1 MYATRLKAVLAV
13 LALACALLVG
23 GLIQLQILEGSRY
36 RDEAIDRLR
45 RAPGYTPTIR
55 GTIYDRNGVVL
66 ARDTGAFD
74 VAVYYPFLEM
84 DEAFVGRMARQWGV
98 GRDEVVARVRRMWT
112 GLARLT
118 DVPEEELFR
127 RADTIRA
134 RVAVIQE
141 SVAAAHGRAVRVRE
155 ATYGERTSLPHPLVY
170 DVDLRTVGAIESRPE
185 DFPGLTVQVTRKR
198 EYCQGGV
205 APHIVGRLGEVSR
218 EELQDHLNAD
228 YPPGHLRR
236 YWPGDW
242 IGRGGV
248 EGACETALRGTRGMA
263 QKGAEGDSVEDIDPV
278 PGQDVHLTLDVALQ
292 ADVEGLLD
300 HPPAGSVTGRVV
312 GAAVVLDCQTG
323 EVLVLA
329 TSPRYDPRSFQAD
342 YAALEADA
350 ARPLVNRAT
359 SGLYPLGSVFKAV
372 TTTAGLHEGTLTPQT
387 TLTCD
392 GMLDP
397 ARPDRFRCDIYLSHG
412 GAHGTIALRT
422 AIQKSCNVYFYQVAE
437 LLGRGPSGRT
447 DLRLARDRLQ
457 AWAARLGLG
466 QPTGIGLGGEA
477 AGNIRVG
484 DPRNLAV
491 GQGELLVTPLQV
503 AQLYALVATDGRMP
517 ALRLIREP
525 AGPPHA
531 DPASPPQGWA
541 TPGQSR
547 PPLGLNPR
555 HMAVLRD
562 ALTAVVNE
570 PGGTAYGLVNLPDIR
585 IAGKT
590 GTAQAGVG
598 EPHAWFAGFAPAD
611 RPRIA
616 LAVIVEHGGHGGTV
630 AGPIVR
636 EIVRACQTH
645 GYFGDRP
652 PSVPGPG
659 GPSSGGGLGR
669 DGQGRNTAPP
679 AKSLQPVG

>member
-13 LALACALLVG
+13 LGLMCALLAA
-23 GLIQLQILEGSRY
+23 GLLQLQVLEGSRY
-36 RDEAIDRLR
+36 RQEAVERLR

-55 GTIYDRNGVVL
+55 GAIYDRNGVVL
-66 ARDTGAFD
+66 AQDTGAFD

-84 DEAFVGRMARQWGV
+84 DDAFTAQMARQWGV
-98 GRDEVVARVRRMWT
+98 GRDEVAARVSRMWT

-118 DVPEEELFR
+118 GVPEEELLR
-127 RADTIRA
+127 RADTIRD
-134 RVAVIQE
+134 RVKAIRE
-141 SVAAAHGRAVRVRE
+141 SVEAAHGRPMRVRE
-155 ATYGERTSLPHPLVY
+155 ATYSERTSVPHPLAY
-170 DVDLRTVGAIESRPE
+170 DVDLRTVWAISSRPD

-198 EYCQGGV
+198 EYCQGGL
-205 APHIVGRLGEVSR
+205 APHVIGRLGEVSR
-218 EELQDHLNAD
+218 DELQGDLNAA

-242 IGRGGV
+242 VGRGGV
-248 EGACETALRGTRGMA
+248 EGACETALRGSRGIV
-263 QKGAEGDSVEDIDPV
+263 QKGIEGDLAEDIEPV
-278 PGQDVHLTLDVALQ
+278 PGQDVRLTLDVALQ

-300 HPPAGSVTGRVV
+300 HPPAGSNQSRVV

-329 TSPRYDPRSFQAD
+329 TSPRYDPRSFQSD
-342 YAALEADA
+342 YDALEADPGK
-350 ARPLVNRAT
+350 PLLNRAV

-372 TTTAGLHEGTLTPQT
+372 TTTAGLHEGTLTPGT
-387 TLTCD
+387 TLTCN

-397 ARPDRFRCDIYLSHG
+397 ARPDRFRCDVFLSHG

-437 LLGRGPSGRT
+437 LLGRGPAGRT
-447 DLRLARDRLQ
+447 DLGLARDRLQ
-457 AWAARLGLG
+457 AWASRLGLG
-466 QPTGIGLGGEA
+466 RPTGIGLGGEA

-484 DPRNLAV
+484 DPRNMAV
-491 GQGELLVTPLQV
+491 GQGELLVTPIQV

-517 ALRLIREP
+517 PLRLIREP

-531 DPASPPQGWA
+531 D
-541 TPGQSR
+541 R

-555 HMAVLRD
+555 HMAVLKD

-570 PGGTAYGLVNLPDIR
+570 PGGTAYGLVNLQEVR

-590 GTAQAGVG
+590 GTAQAAPGT

-630 AGPIVR
+630 AGPIAR
-636 EIVRACQTH
+636 EIFRACLAH

-652 PSVPGPG
+652 PVPGAV
-659 GPSSGGGLGR
+659 GPPGGGLGSGGPDR
-669 DGQGRNTAPP
+669 SAPP
-679 AKSLQPVG
+679 ARSPTPVG

>member
-1 MYATRLKAVLAV
+1 MYATRLKAILAV
-13 LALACALLVG
+13 LALACALLLG

-36 RDEAIDRLR
+36 RDEAIERLR

-55 GTIYDRNGVVL
+55 GTIYDRNGIVL

-74 VAVYYPFLEM
+74 VAVYYPFIEM

-134 RVAVIQE
+134 RVEVIRE

-155 ATYGERTSLPHPLVY
+155 ATYGERTSMPHPLVY
-170 DVDLRTVGAIESRPE
+170 DVDLRTVGAISSRPE

-205 APHIVGRLGEVSR
+205 APHIVGRLGEVAR
-218 EELQDHLNAD
+218 EELLDHLNAD

-263 QKGAEGDSVEDIDPV
+263 QKDAEGDSVEDTDPV
-278 PGQDVHLTLDVALQ
+278 PGQDVHVTLDVALQ

-300 HPPAGSVTGRVV
+300 HPPAGTDRSRVV

-350 ARPLVNRAT
+350 ARPLVNRAV

-397 ARPDRFRCDIYLSHG
+397 AHPDRFRCDIYLAHG

-447 DLRLARDRLQ
+447 DLRLARNRLQ

-466 QPTGIGLGGEA
+466 QPAGIGLGGEA
-477 AGNIRVG
+477 GGNIIVG
-484 DPRNLAV
+484 DPRNMAV
-491 GQGELLVTPLQV
+491 GQGELQVTPLQV

-531 DPASPPQGWA
+531 D
-541 TPGQSR
+541 R

-598 EPHAWFAGFAPAD
+598 EPHAWFARFAPAD

-616 LAVIVEHGGHGGTV
+616 LAVIVEHGGHGAET
-630 AGPIVR
+630 AGPIAR
-636 EIVRACQTH
+636 EIVRACKAL
-645 GYFGDRP
+645 GYLDDGP
-652 PSVPGPG
+652 PGPG
-659 GPSSGGGLGR
+659 TGGRSPKYPWAWQARTISRKIGPA
-669 DGQGRNTAPP
+669 TVPP
-679 AKSLQPVG
+679 